1 MSSEAQASLLG
12 RVVSPLPR
20 LWRLAALTYVAS
32 RSWGLIGLA
41 ALATVVPA
49 VVGGEPVTL
58 TASVLIYSSTG
69 IALLLSRDII
79 AGDRTQARWAVIM
92 QQPVSLMR
100 HYGRR
105 LLLGSGAFF
114 AILTVVALLVGG
126 VILARGGSFQEARG
140 VGLGAILWGFMAFL
154 TGVAVSAWRRKS
166 DLEVTLILLFLA
178 MFQGLYAD
186 GIRSVV
192 TFILFPFDGV
202 TAVWERMLGRP
213 AVLETTWIV
222 QLLTYP
228 VLALAV
234 TAIGL
239 RRLDRLDLE
248 DVTGSS

>member
-1 MSSEAQASLLG
+1 VNAQVQASLLG
-12 RVVSPLPR
+12 RVVAPLPR

-41 ALATVVPA
+41 VLATVVAA
-49 VVGGEPVTL
+49 VVGGDPI
-58 TASVLIYSSTG
+58 TATMSMLVYSSTG
-69 IALLLSRDII
+69 IALLLSQDII
-79 AGDRTQARWAVIM
+79 AGDRTQARWAVMM
-92 QQPVSLMR
+92 QQPVSLLR

-105 LLLGSGAFF
+105 LVLGTGALF
-114 AILTVVALLVGG
+114 AILTGVALLVGG

-140 VGLGAILWGFMAFL
+140 VGFGAIPWGFMAFL

-166 DLEVTLILLFLA
+166 DLEVALVLILLA
-178 MFQGLYAD
+178 MVQGLYAD
-186 GIRSVV
+186 GIRSFV
-192 TFILFPFDGV
+192 TFLLFPVDGA
-202 TAVWERMLGRP
+202 AVVWQRMLGRS

-222 QLLTYP
+222 QLVTYP